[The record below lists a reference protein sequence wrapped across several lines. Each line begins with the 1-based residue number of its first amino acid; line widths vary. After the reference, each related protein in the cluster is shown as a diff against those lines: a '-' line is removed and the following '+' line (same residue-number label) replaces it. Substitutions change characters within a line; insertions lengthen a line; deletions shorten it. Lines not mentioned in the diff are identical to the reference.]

1 MVMATPSGTPA
12 ATRLVTA
19 VWRVL
24 WNTKPP
30 CFRPIGKP
38 AALHAAAHAFLKS
51 LAAVAADLRDRA
63 LAVGSVEEIGAMQ
76 PTGCPELLHQL
87 QRPPGKQMVPQPNE
101 ARPGE
106 RDDRDHEHE
115 ARAGRRRAHVHRR
128 GRGVNLPH
136 GRGG

>member
-38 AALHAAAHAFLKS
+38 VALHAAAHAFL
-51 LAAVAADLRDRA
+51 A
-63 LAVGSVEEIGAMQ
+63 
-76 PTGCPELLHQL
+76 GCPELLHQL
-87 QRPPGKQMVPQPNE
+87 GQLAVPAAPSRVALRVLPSPDEGLPPIDGIAAVC
-101 ARPGE
+101 
-106 RDDRDHEHE
+106 
-115 ARAGRRRAHVHRR
+115 RAALEGAAV
-128 GRGVNLPH
+128 G
-136 GRGG
+136 